1 MSGTLKKRLYMFA
14 IMPPGELTKRLE
26 SERQYFAGKYKC
38 NAALKPPVHITIYAP
53 FRDTEDLPER
63 VKGMHEWAGTRQPL
77 NIELRNFAWF
87 ENLRSP
93 VLYVQVKRSEELVDL
108 QLSFLASLKKIIPGV
123 VEMSGYTPH
132 ITIGY
137 RDIPAESL
145 PQIREEYATRAFE
158 GDFDIR
164 SIFLWEH
171 DSKKWNVVDEYLFSR
186 AS

>member
-26 SERQYFAGKYKC
+26 SERQYFAGKYQC
-38 NAALKPPVHITIYAP
+38 SAALKPPVHITIYAP

-63 VKGMHEWAGTRQPL
+63 LNGMHEWAAKLQPL
-77 NIELRNFAWF
+77 KIELRNFAWF
-87 ENLRSP
+87 DNLRSP
-93 VLYVQVKRSEELVDL
+93 VLYVHVERSEKLADL
-108 QLSFLASLKKIIPGV
+108 HVAFLGRLKMIIPGV
-123 VEMSGYTPH
+123 EVMRGYMPH

-145 PQIREEYATRAFE
+145 PQIREEYATRRFE
-158 GDFDIR
+158 GDFDLR

-186 AS
+186 EA